1 MNQAMVALLG
11 LVAVLFL
18 VASAVAWSFVR
29 RARERSREINTQIVE
44 LHRELHDRI
53 HAVNTRLDHLARLEQ
68 LARIDRAASAVHQ
81 AASDNQ
87 LPAESR
93 KKILRHL
100 QDVRDELSASEP
112 RA

>member
-1 MNQAMVALLG
+1 MSPEMVALWG
-11 LVAVLFL
+11 LVAVVLL
-18 VASAVAWSFVR
+18 VAGTVAWNLVR
-29 RARERSREINTQIVE
+29 RARVRSREINAQIIE
-44 LHRELHDRI
+44 LHRELHDRV
-53 HAVNTRLDHLARLEQ
+53 HEVNTRLDDLARLEK

-81 AASDNQ
+81 AASESQ
-87 LPAESR
+87 LPTESS